1 MGYAV
6 EHDCE
11 LGHGKLGNRPIL
23 PAKNRSSP
31 AIVGLTATPPMIAR
45 GPIDMCA
52 SEMAI
57 TMTPN
62 SVRNA

>member
-1 MGYAV
+1 MPK
-6 EHDCE
+6 HS
-11 LGHGKLGNRPIL
+11 KS

-31 AIVGLTATPPMIAR
+31 AIVGFTATLPMIAR
-45 GPIDMCA
+45 GPIAIWA

-62 SVRNA
+62 SARNP